1 MDIIDFLLFFSQKSN
16 IQEKKSTQAPSG
28 AFLNI
33 SNLIAGGGEGR
44 GILNEK
50 NIYRNGGRNENMTG
64 RFGMEGKIK
73 N

>member
-1 MDIIDFLLFFSQKSN
+1 MNYRIKSNFLIFLSQKAN
-16 IQEKKSTQAPSG
+16 AQEKRLPG

-33 SNLIAGGGEGR
+33 SNLISGGEGR
-44 GILNEK
+44 GVLNDK
-50 NIYRNGGRNENMTG
+50 NIYRNGVKNENMTG